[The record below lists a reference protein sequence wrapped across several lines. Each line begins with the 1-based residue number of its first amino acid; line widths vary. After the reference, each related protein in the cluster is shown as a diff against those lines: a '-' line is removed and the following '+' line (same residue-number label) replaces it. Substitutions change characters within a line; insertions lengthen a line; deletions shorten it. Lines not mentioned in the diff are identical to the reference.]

1 MKNNRHWQQTRAQLQ
16 QEWQTNKRLQIIA
29 GAAALLFII
38 WVHVQLDNW
47 RDARAT
53 SAHAAQVRL
62 MDMRQVAG
70 EHFWPE
76 RAAEAEAAAQSAR
89 QQLWQARSEGEAQ
102 ALLRDWLE
110 QQARTQ
116 GLAITRINVDVETV
130 RTGARYRAVRAD
142 IQGTYT
148 PGAWQEFLEVIS
160 THTPRLVVEFEQ
172 LNITSARNQR
182 YRLTVAAW
190 FEIGAAAPSEGANP

>member
-1 MKNNRHWQQTRAQLQ
+1 MKKNLQWQQTRAQIQ
-16 QEWQTNKRLQIIA
+16 QEWQTNKRLQLIA

-47 RDARAT
+47 REARAT

-62 MDMRQVAG
+62 MDMRQVAR

-102 ALLRDWLE
+102 ARLRDWLE
-110 QQARTQ
+110 QQARAQ
-116 GLAITRINVDVETV
+116 GLAITRMNVDVETA
-130 RTGARYRAVRAD
+130 RTGSRYRAVRAD
-142 IQGTYT
+142 IQGAYT
-148 PGAWQEFLEVIS
+148 PGAWQEFLEVVS
-160 THTPRLVVEFEQ
+160 SHTPRLGVEFEQ

-182 YRLTVAAW
+182 YRLTIAAW
-190 FEIGAAAPSEGANP
+190 FDIRETAPSDGGNP